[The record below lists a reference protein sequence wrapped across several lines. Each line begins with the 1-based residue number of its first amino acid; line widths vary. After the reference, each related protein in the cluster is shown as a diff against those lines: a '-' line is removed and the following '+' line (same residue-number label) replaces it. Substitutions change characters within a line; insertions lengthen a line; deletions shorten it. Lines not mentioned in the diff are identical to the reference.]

1 MGNACISDSSRESRR
16 SGNFHMS
23 GIIKGCEDINN
34 IEKDDIIDDKKR
46 DEKEKDTKID
56 IKSNQTGK
64 KRQENSPPPSPMIE
78 NSSEKKYINIAGETK
93 RSQSEF
99 QNINEINNNIDA
111 GKNNLNSYV
120 LKSDINLINKSND
133 LNSQN
138 TPSKEEKENKNYEQ
152 FDINKDYYLTCPDCN
167 NINNNYFIQEIDS
180 IDYISDEK
188 DFKLIYK
195 CFCELNDSNKK
206 EKYLY
211 ELITEMPKCDVHD
224 NENLIFFC
232 NDCNTKF
239 CLVCKKN
246 NNHRLHNISII
257 IKEDIIS
264 DEIMNKILEQKDNFK
279 GFDIFEKI
287 YKLYHTQINLDDEN
301 SDNPGETQE
310 KKEEQENDENKSGLN
325 KGININENNTNNIN
339 KIIHSN
345 SMKENN
351 INEDENTK
359 NKQENK
365 FNNDNNNTE
374 NQVPIEKNPFL
385 NNNENQN
392 MNNNGNQ
399 NMNNDSQNMNNN
411 ESQNQFMIN
420 ENQPEIEKNPSI
432 NNSKI
437 NEIAQNENEK
447 KGPETNEVNN
457 NGFNEENKDN
467 FLPSNNLPT
476 EKDIKF
482 PEPNPTKVMS
492 SSNNG
497 EILPNIEIMSVN
509 ININSQNQN
518 TNDLILGNKN
528 DNNNNINNI
537 NDISS
542 NNNNNNIE
550 NDNAN
555 QSKIDNITDIN
566 QNDQIDNQPT
576 YLKEYENT
584 KTIKGHERRISSLIA
599 LESGYIATGSY
610 DSSIK
615 IWDITKEGDQA
626 LIKVKYSVGYV
637 LCLLEFKRDELII
650 GNSENCI
657 DIFDLNDGK
666 EDAIVARYVEHKL
679 YVNALVKCDDT
690 HFASASNDATII
702 IWEYNDR
709 PGNIKKQ
716 SVLEGHSDCIL
727 TMILLSDGRLCSGS
741 ADHDIRI
748 WDWKNSSCTNYF
760 RAHDNWIKY
769 LLQFDDKILLSS
781 SDDKAIKI
789 WDENY
794 NEIGKF
800 EGHEAAVRTLCKI
813 DDNYF
818 ASGGFDN
825 KIKIWD
831 FKNKK
836 CVQTLEGHMS
846 NVLCIIKYNDKLISS
861 SCDRTIKI
869 WEQKNNDN
877 NSI

>member
-1 MGNACISDSSRESRR
+1 
-16 SGNFHMS
+16 
-23 GIIKGCEDINN
+23 
-34 IEKDDIIDDKKR
+34 
-46 DEKEKDTKID
+46 
-56 IKSNQTGK
+56 
-64 KRQENSPPPSPMIE
+64 MIE

-120 LKSDINLINKSND
+120 LKSDVNRINKSND

-138 TPSKEEKENKNYEQ
+138 TPVKEEKENKNYEQ

-167 NINNNYFIQEIDS
+167 NINNNYFIKKIDS
-180 IDYISDEK
+180 IDYILDEK

-239 CLVCKKN
+239 CLSCKKN

-264 DEIMNKILEQKDNFK
+264 DEIMNKILEQKHNFK

-310 KKEEQENDENKSGLN
+310 KKEEEEKEQENDENKSGLN
-325 KGININENNTNNIN
+325 KVINE
-339 KIIHSN
+339 
-345 SMKENN
+345 
-351 INEDENTK
+351 
-359 NKQENK
+359 
-365 FNNDNNNTE
+365 
-374 NQVPIEKNPFL
+374 
-385 NNNENQN
+385 
-392 MNNNGNQ
+392 NQ

-411 ESQNQFMIN
+411 ESQNQSMIN
-420 ENQPEIEKNPSI
+420 ENQPEIEKIPSI
-432 NNSKI
+432 NNNKI
-437 NEIAQNENEK
+437 NEIAQNEKEK

-457 NGFNEENKDN
+457 NGFNEENKEN

-542 NNNNNNIE
+542 NNNNNNNE

-555 QSKIDNITDIN
+555 QSKIDNIIDIN

>member
-34 IEKDDIIDDKKR
+34 IEKDDIIDD
-46 DEKEKDTKID
+46 EKEKDTKID

-64 KRQENSPPPSPMIE
+64 KKQENSPPPSPMIE
-78 NSSEKKYINIAGETK
+78 NTSEKKYINIAGETK
-93 RSQSEF
+93 RSQSEV
-99 QNINEINNNIDA
+99 QRINEINNNIDA
-111 GKNNLNSYV
+111 DKNNFNSYE
-120 LKSDINLINKSND
+120 LKSDINRINKSND

-138 TPSKEEKENKNYEQ
+138 TPVKEEKENKNYEQ

-167 NINNNYFIQEIDS
+167 NINNNYFIQKIDS

-239 CLVCKKN
+239 CLSCKKN
-246 NNHRLHNISII
+246 NNHKHHQFNII
-257 IKEDIIS
+257 INEDIIS
-264 DEIMNKILEQKDNFK
+264 DEIMNKILEQKHNFK

-310 KKEEQENDENKSGLN
+310 KKEEEEKEQENDENKSGLN
-325 KGININENNTNNIN
+325 KVINE
-339 KIIHSN
+339 
-345 SMKENN
+345 
-351 INEDENTK
+351 
-359 NKQENK
+359 
-365 FNNDNNNTE
+365 
-374 NQVPIEKNPFL
+374 
-385 NNNENQN
+385 
-392 MNNNGNQ
+392 NQ

-420 ENQPEIEKNPSI
+420 ENQPEIEKKIPSI
-432 NNSKI
+432 NNNKI

-542 NNNNNNIE
+542 NNNNNNNE

-555 QSKIDNITDIN
+555 QSKIDNIIDIN

>member
-93 RSQSEF
+93 RSQSEV
-99 QNINEINNNIDA
+99 QRINEINNNIDA
-111 GKNNLNSYV
+111 DKNNFNSYE

-138 TPSKEEKENKNYEQ
+138 TPVKEEKENKNYEQ

-167 NINNNYFIQEIDS
+167 NINNNYFIQKIDS

-239 CLVCKKN
+239 CLSCKKN

-310 KKEEQENDENKSGLN
+310 KKEEEEKEQENDENKSGLN
-325 KGININENNTNNIN
+325 KVINE
-339 KIIHSN
+339 
-345 SMKENN
+345 
-351 INEDENTK
+351 
-359 NKQENK
+359 
-365 FNNDNNNTE
+365 
-374 NQVPIEKNPFL
+374 
-385 NNNENQN
+385 
-392 MNNNGNQ
+392 NQ

-420 ENQPEIEKNPSI
+420 ENQPEIEKSPSI

-457 NGFNEENKDN
+457 NGFNEENKEN

-542 NNNNNNIE
+542 NNNNNNNE

-555 QSKIDNITDIN
+555 QSKIDNIIDIN

>member
-64 KRQENSPPPSPMIE
+64 KKQENSPPPSPMIE
-78 NSSEKKYINIAGETK
+78 NTSEKKYINIAGETK

-120 LKSDINLINKSND
+120 LKSDINKINKSND

-167 NINNNYFIQEIDS
+167 NINNNYFIQKIDS

-239 CLVCKKN
+239 CLSCKKN

-325 KGININENNTNNIN
+325 KAINE
-339 KIIHSN
+339 
-345 SMKENN
+345 
-351 INEDENTK
+351 
-359 NKQENK
+359 
-365 FNNDNNNTE
+365 
-374 NQVPIEKNPFL
+374 
-385 NNNENQN
+385 
-392 MNNNGNQ
+392 NQ

-411 ESQNQFMIN
+411 ESQNQSMIN
-420 ENQPEIEKNPSI
+420 ENQPEIEKIPSI
-432 NNSKI
+432 NNNKI

-482 PEPNPTKVMS
+482 PEKNPTKVMS

-542 NNNNNNIE
+542 NNNNNNNE

-555 QSKIDNITDIN
+555 QSKIDNIIDIN

>member
-1 MGNACISDSSRESRR
+1 
-16 SGNFHMS
+16 
-23 GIIKGCEDINN
+23 
-34 IEKDDIIDDKKR
+34 
-46 DEKEKDTKID
+46 
-56 IKSNQTGK
+56 
-64 KRQENSPPPSPMIE
+64 
-78 NSSEKKYINIAGETK
+78 
-93 RSQSEF
+93 
-99 QNINEINNNIDA
+99 
-111 GKNNLNSYV
+111 
-120 LKSDINLINKSND
+120 
-133 LNSQN
+133 
-138 TPSKEEKENKNYEQ
+138 
-152 FDINKDYYLTCPDCN
+152 
-167 NINNNYFIQEIDS
+167 
-180 IDYISDEK
+180 
-188 DFKLIYK
+188 
-195 CFCELNDSNKK
+195 
-206 EKYLY
+206 
-211 ELITEMPKCDVHD
+211 
-224 NENLIFFC
+224 
-232 NDCNTKF
+232 
-239 CLVCKKN
+239 
-246 NNHRLHNISII
+246 
-257 IKEDIIS
+257 
-264 DEIMNKILEQKDNFK
+264 MNKILEQKDNFK

-310 KKEEQENDENKSGLN
+310 KKEEEEKEQENDEN
-325 KGININENNTNNIN
+325 
-339 KIIHSN
+339 
-345 SMKENN
+345 
-351 INEDENTK
+351 
-359 NKQENK
+359 
-365 FNNDNNNTE
+365 
-374 NQVPIEKNPFL
+374 
-385 NNNENQN
+385 
-392 MNNNGNQ
+392 
-399 NMNNDSQNMNNN
+399 
-411 ESQNQFMIN
+411 
-420 ENQPEIEKNPSI
+420 
-432 NNSKI
+432 

-542 NNNNNNIE
+542 NNNNNNNE

-555 QSKIDNITDIN
+555 QSKIDNIIDIN